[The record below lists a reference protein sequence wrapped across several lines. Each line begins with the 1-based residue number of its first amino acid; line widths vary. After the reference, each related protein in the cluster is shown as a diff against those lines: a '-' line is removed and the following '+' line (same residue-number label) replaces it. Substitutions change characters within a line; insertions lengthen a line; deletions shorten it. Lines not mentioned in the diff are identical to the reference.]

1 MGFARSEVVESCL
14 NWSGLTS
21 SGKGQTP
28 LLVHGVVGQ
37 DMREAASP
45 SFFNPAEAVV
55 VLDYIKQLVAEG
67 VKPRDIGVITPY
79 RRQVVKLR
87 ERLAQPTNWAS
98 SPILRGLMWLL

>member
-1 MGFARSEVVESCL
+1 MEKGRHRSWSMVWLGRWAGSSSQPKPHFCL
-14 NWSGLTS
+14 KL
-21 SGKGQTP
+21 K
-28 LLVHGVVGQ
+28 

-79 RRQVVKLR
+79 RLESATLLIFDSPQALT
-87 ERLAQPTNWAS
+87 LFFSLS
-98 SPILRGLMWLL
+98 SS

>member
-1 MGFARSEVVESCL
+1 MEKGRHRSWSMVWLGRWAGSSSQPKPHLCL
-14 NWSGLTS
+14 KL
-21 SGKGQTP
+21 K
-28 LLVHGVVGQ
+28 

-79 RRQVVKLR
+79 RL
-87 ERLAQPTNWAS
+87 EAATLS
-98 SPILRGLMWLL
+98 IFDSPPALTLNFSLSLS

>member
-1 MGFARSEVVESCL
+1 MEKGRHRSWSMVWLGRWAGSSSQPKPHFCL
-14 NWSGLTS
+14 KL
-21 SGKGQTP
+21 K
-28 LLVHGVVGQ
+28 

-79 RRQVVKLR
+79 RLESATLLIFDSPQALT
-87 ERLAQPTNWAS
+87 LYFSLS
-98 SPILRGLMWLL
+98 SS

>member
-1 MGFARSEVVESCL
+1 MEKGRHRS
-14 NWSGLTS
+14 WSMVWLGRWAGS
-21 SGKGQTP
+21 SSQPKP
-28 LLVHGVVGQ
+28 YFCVK

-79 RRQVVKLR
+79 RL
-87 ERLAQPTNWAS
+87 EAATLS
-98 SPILRGLMWLL
+98 IFDSPQALTLYFSLSLS

>member
-1 MGFARSEVVESCL
+1 M
-14 NWSGLTS
+14 TS

-37 DMREAASP
+37 VGWVVKSTDPYFCVKDMREAASP

-79 RRQVVKLR
+79 RL
-87 ERLAQPTNWAS
+87 EAATLIIFD
-98 SPILRGLMWLL
+98 SP